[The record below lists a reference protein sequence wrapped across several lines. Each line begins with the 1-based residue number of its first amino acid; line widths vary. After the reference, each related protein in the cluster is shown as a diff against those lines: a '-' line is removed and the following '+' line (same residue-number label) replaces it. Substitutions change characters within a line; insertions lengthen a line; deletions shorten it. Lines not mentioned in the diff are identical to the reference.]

1 MLLAARAGE
10 RHAIIKRYNE
20 DDDDD
25 HHHHVDNYDE
35 DHGDDDHVGNND
47 DDHGDDAFVDDN
59 PQPFAKWD
67 SIAAMWA
74 PTPMGV
80 PHNSL
85 HNNGAL
91 KCVSIYML
99 HS

>member
-1 MLLAARAGE
+1 MLLAARAGGG
-10 RHAIIKRYNE
+10 HAIIKRYNE

-25 HHHHVDNYDE
+25 DVHH
-35 DHGDDDHVGNND
+35 HVGNND

-85 HNNGAL
+85 HNDGAL
-91 KCVSIYML
+91 KSVSIYML